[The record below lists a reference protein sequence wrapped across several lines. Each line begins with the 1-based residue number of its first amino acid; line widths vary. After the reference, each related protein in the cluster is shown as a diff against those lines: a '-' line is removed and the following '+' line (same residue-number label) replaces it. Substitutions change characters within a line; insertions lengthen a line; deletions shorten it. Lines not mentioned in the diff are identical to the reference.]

1 MSATSL
7 RLRVL
12 LVHNDLAAVSPV
24 RDVLQQAGYDPD
36 CKTVQTEADLRAQI
50 GQPVDLVIAD
60 HAATGWSVRQIL
72 NVLTEMRSGAPLIVI
87 ADELDEAA
95 IVDCLRAGAADF
107 VSRPRLER
115 LGSAIQRALLDRSS
129 RLDTRQTEEELQ
141 KSNQRLAS
149 ALVELQRTQQRI
161 IERERLRALGQ
172 MASGIAH
179 DFNNALTQVLG
190 YAEILL
196 DVRPD
201 EMTDPEKV
209 RSYLT
214 WIRAAANDAADV
226 VGRLREFYRY
236 RDSEEHLEMVS
247 LAHIVQQSLTLTQ
260 PRWKDQ
266 TLAEGINVVIETD
279 LQDIPPVVGH
289 EAELREMLTNLI
301 LNALDAMPHGG
312 KLFIGTHAENGSSVL
327 DIRDSGV
334 GMAADVRDHCFE
346 PFFTTKG
353 ASGTGLGLAA
363 VYGVVRRHSGSIDVE
378 SVPGQGT
385 TFTIRLPARKSAS
398 SLVRS
403 SQPLDAQPR
412 PLQILVVDDEESI
425 RSILIAFLGR
435 DGHRVV
441 TAVDGRDGM
450 RKLKKAAFD
459 LVVTDRLMPK
469 LGGDEFAALIKK
481 HRPDLPVILL
491 SGFGDAMLAT
501 GEHPPGIDV
510 VVGKPVNLEALRQAI
525 SLATRV
531 PQSD

>member
-7 RLRVL
+7 RIRVL
-12 LVHNDLAAVSPV
+12 LVQNDHAAAAPIC
-24 RDVLQQAGYDPD
+24 DVLRQAGYVPE
-36 CKTVQTEADLRAQI
+36 CETIQTEGDLRTRVS
-50 GQPVDLVIAD
+50 QPVDLIIVD
-60 HAATGWSVRQIL
+60 HAVAGWSVRQML
-72 NVLTEMRSGAPLIVI
+72 NVLTELRSDVPLIVLAEEI
-87 ADELDEAA
+87 DEAA
-95 IVDCLRAGAADF
+95 IVECLRNGAADF
-107 VSRPRLER
+107 VSKPRIER
-115 LGSAIQRALLDRSS
+115 LGPAVQRALTDRSK
-129 RLDTRQTEEELQ
+129 RYDNRQTEEELQ

-196 DVRPD
+196 EVRP
-201 EMTDPEKV
+201 EEITDPEKV

-236 RDSEEHLEMVS
+236 RDNEEHLETVL
-247 LAHIVQQSLTLTQ
+247 LARIVEQSIELTQ

-266 TLAEGINVVIETD
+266 ALAEGINIVIQTD
-279 LQDIPPVVGH
+279 VQNTPPVIGH

-312 KLFIGTHAENGSSVL
+312 TLFIGTHIEGDSSVL
-327 DIRDSGV
+327 EIRDSGV

-378 SVPGQGT
+378 SAPGQGT
-385 TFTIRLPARKSAS
+385 TFTIRLPARKSGPFAA
-398 SLVRS
+398 RS
-403 SQPLDAQPR
+403 NRTLDVPPR
-412 PLQILVVDDEESI
+412 PLQILIVDDEESI
-425 RSILIAFLGR
+425 RSILVALLER

-441 TAVDGRDGM
+441 TAVDGRDGL
-450 RKLKKAAFD
+450 RKLKKEAFD

-469 LGGDEFAALIKK
+469 LSGDQLAAQIKK
-481 HRPDLPVILL
+481 RHPNLPVILL

-510 VVGKPVNLEALRQAI
+510 VVGKPVNVDTLRQAI
-525 SLATRV
+525 YLATDI
-531 PQSD
+531 PESE